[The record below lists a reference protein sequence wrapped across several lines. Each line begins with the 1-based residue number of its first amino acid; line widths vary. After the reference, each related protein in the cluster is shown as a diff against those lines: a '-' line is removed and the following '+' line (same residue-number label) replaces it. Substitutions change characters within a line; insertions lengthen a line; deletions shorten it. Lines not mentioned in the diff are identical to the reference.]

1 MIDKYEW
8 LQKQEKQMKEE
19 VMALHDRC
27 KGLKAEVNRKD
38 SQIRE
43 IKEKVDTKY
52 SVDADLKEVSTE
64 IGKLKDVIKRN
75 KLDLEIKENQIRALK
90 QRLEQA
96 NDKPVNSG
104 ASIVSEQDVLLKQT
118 KSKVKK
124 YESYLRKSIQV
135 LSKVGTSLVQAAPDD
150 DA

>member
-52 SVDADLKEVSTE
+52 IVDADLKEVSSE
-64 IGKLKDVIKRN
+64 IGKLKEVIKRN

-96 NDKPVNSG
+96 NEKPNLA
-104 ASIVSEQDVLLKQT
+104 ASPLSEQDVLLKQT
-118 KSKVKK
+118 KNKVKK

-135 LSKVGTSLVQAAPDD
+135 LSKVGTSLV
-150 DA
+150 

>member
-1 MIDKYEW
+1 VFGDLKGLKDDNARLQKAIKDSKSGKEDLREMIDKYEW

-52 SVDADLKEVSTE
+52 IVDADLKEVSSE

-75 KLDLEIKENQIRALK
+75 KLDLEIKEN
-90 QRLEQA
+90 
-96 NDKPVNSG
+96 
-104 ASIVSEQDVLLKQT
+104 
-118 KSKVKK
+118 
-124 YESYLRKSIQV
+124 
-135 LSKVGTSLVQAAPDD
+135 
-150 DA
+150 

>member
-52 SVDADLKEVSTE
+52 IVDADLKEVSSE
-64 IGKLKDVIKRN
+64 IGKLKEVIKRN

-96 NDKPVNSG
+96 NEKPSLA
-104 ASIVSEQDVLLKQT
+104 ASPMSEQDVLLKQT
-118 KSKVKK
+118 KNKVKK

-135 LSKVGTSLVQAAPDD
+135 LSKVGTSLV
-150 DA
+150 

>member
-1 MIDKYEW
+1 VFGDLKGLKDDNARLQKAIKDSKSGKEDLREMIDKYEW

-52 SVDADLKEVSTE
+52 IVDADLKEVSSE

-96 NDKPVNSG
+96 SEKPLNSG
-104 ASIVSEQDVLLKQT
+104 ASTFSD
-118 KSKVKK
+118 
-124 YESYLRKSIQV
+124 
-135 LSKVGTSLVQAAPDD
+135 
-150 DA
+150 

>member
-52 SVDADLKEVSTE
+52 IVDADLKEVSSE
-64 IGKLKDVIKRN
+64 IAKLKEVIKRN

-96 NDKPVNSG
+96 NEKPSLA
-104 ASIVSEQDVLLKQT
+104 ASPMSEQDVLLKQT
-118 KSKVKK
+118 KNKVKK

-135 LSKVGTSLVQAAPDD
+135 LSKVGTSLV
-150 DA
+150 